1 MTAPIIEINNLS
13 FAYPGNTVPV
23 VRDVNLS
30 IDEYESVC
38 MIGPNG
44 GGKTTLL
51 KLILGLL
58 SPSKGTITVNGYEPR
73 ISRNLIGYMPQYYNL
88 DQDFPISALDV
99 VLMGRLHEKFW
110 GRYSRKDR
118 IAAMAALEEMSVA
131 DLAGRR
137 FADMSGG
144 QRQRVLIARAL
155 AGDPKVLLLDEPTAN
170 VDPGAQEKFYDILET
185 LNKKMTLIIVSHDL
199 GFVSNNIN
207 TVACVNKTVHVH
219 PVSQLSGDM
228 VSEMY
233 GYDVSL
239 IHHNHNCSERGH
251 THG

>member
-1 MTAPIIEINNLS
+1 MSNAFIEIKDLNFSYDNG
-13 FAYPGNTVPV
+13 APV
-23 VRDVNLS
+23 LRDVNLS
-30 IDEYESVC
+30 INELESVC

-51 KLILGLL
+51 MLILGLL
-58 SPSKGTITVNGYEPR
+58 TPTSGSIKVCGNSPVQ
-73 ISRNLIGYMPQYYNL
+73 SRNLIGYMPQYYNL
-88 DQDFPISALDV
+88 DQEFPITALDV
-99 VLMGRLHEKFW
+99 VLMGRLNKFFW
-110 GRYSRKDR
+110 GRYSRQDR
-118 IAAMAALEEMSVA
+118 VAAMAALEEMNITE
-131 DLAGRR
+131 LAGRR

-170 VDPGAQEKFYDILET
+170 IDPGAQEKFYEILYE

-199 GFVSNNIN
+199 GFVSNKIT
-207 TVACVNKTVHVH
+207 TVACVNRNVHLH

-239 IHHNHNCSERGH
+239 VQHHYSCSERGH
-251 THG
+251 SHE

>member
-1 MTAPIIEINNLS
+1 MSNPFIEIKDLS
-13 FAYPGNTVPV
+13 FAYDNGAIVLS
-23 VRDVNLS
+23 DVNLS
-30 IDEYESVC
+30 IDERESVC

-51 KLILGLL
+51 QLILGLL
-58 SPSKGTITVNGYEPR
+58 TPSHGSITVGGNTPR
-73 ISRNLIGYMPQYYNL
+73 KSRNLIGYMPQYYNL
-88 DQDFPISALDV
+88 DREFPITAVDV
-99 VLMGRLHEKFW
+99 VLMGRLNKYFW
-110 GRYSRKDR
+110 GRYSKEDR
-118 IAAMAALEEMSVA
+118 EAAMAALEEMSVTE
-131 DLAGRR
+131 LANRR
-137 FADMSGG
+137 FAEMSGG

-170 VDPGAQEKFYDILET
+170 VDPGAQEKFYDILYE

-199 GFVSNNIN
+199 GFVSKNIN
-207 TVACVNKTVHVH
+207 TVACVNKTVNLH

-239 IHHNHNCSERGH
+239 VQHHHSCSEKGH
-251 THG
+251 SHG